1 MEASVA
7 EIHAYP
13 ARPEGFEEPL
23 FPTDGSRRAVAEHLL
38 RAPWLCRASEFEGPG
53 GGRTAHARREPV
65 EVCNRRG
72 RLWVTRGPERGSIT
86 RKGRVMELLD
96 RWREVGRWWD
106 EEAAVDRSIFRVLL
120 SCGSVVD
127 LARERRDGGDPERW
141 FLVGVE
147 D

>member
-23 FPTDGSRRAVAEHLL
+23 FPTDGSRRAVADHLL
-38 RAPWLCRASEFEGPG
+38 RASWLGRASEFVGVGG
-53 GGRTAHARREPV
+53 GGRTARACREPV
-65 EVCNRRG
+65 EVGGRRG
-72 RLWVTRGPERGSIT
+72 HLWVTRVSGWGS
-86 RKGRVMELLD
+86 GRRVRRRRVVELLD

-106 EEAAVDRSIFRVLL
+106 ETTRVDRSVSRVLL
-120 SCGSVVD
+120 SDGAVVD
-127 LARERRDGGDPERW
+127 LARESPGRW